1 MQTIHLTSQN
11 TAQWHKGFP
20 EQAVAIGFFDGL
32 HKGHLSVIQEA
43 KRLADKAGIASAVMS
58 FFPHPKTV
66 LGKGAE
72 SFPYLMPLEEKQA
85 ALEAL
90 GIDTLFL
97 VHFDRDI
104 AGIPP
109 AGFVEQFL
117 IGLNAVQVVCGSDFH
132 YGARGSGNTE
142 TLAAQGAGHFGVS
155 VVELMEFG
163 GEKISST
170 RIRQALAQ
178 GNISIVRKL
187 LGKFYSVNWCP
198 KNGLLPFY
206 SLPAPGKYEV
216 KLHHADETVSCKAQ
230 VLNDKEAKFTH
241 DFKQWSQAVRI
252 EWIRSI
258 GNH

>member
-11 TAQWHKGFP
+11 MAQWQNHFP
-20 EQAVAIGFFDGL
+20 RQAVAIGFFDGL

-43 KRLADKAGIASAVMS
+43 KRLADECGIASAVMS

-66 LGKGAE
+66 LCKGPA
-72 SFPYLMPLEEKQA
+72 SFNYLMPLEEKQA
-85 ALEAL
+85 SLEEL

-109 AGFVEQFL
+109 ADFVQTFL
-117 IGLNAVQVVCGSDFH
+117 IGLNAAHVVCGGDFH

-142 TLAAQGAGHFGVS
+142 SLAKQGEGLFQVS
-155 VVELMEFG
+155 VVELVEYG

-178 GNISIVRKL
+178 GNISVLQKL

-206 SLPAPGKYEV
+206 SLPAPGQYEV
-216 KLHHADETVSCKAQ
+216 KLHHDQETVSCKAQ
-230 VLNDKEAKFTH
+230 VLNDKEAKFTY
-241 DFKQWSQAVRI
+241 DFKQWSRAVKI

-258 GNH
+258 GNL